1 MTKDVLLSMT
11 PASLVEAVDA
21 HNSCARC
28 NTCARCTDCTR
39 CTDCYGCYGCNDC
52 NACTRCTDCYGCNGL
67 RSKRHCFLDV
77 QLTPDEYQAILAKLK
92 DARGTP

>member
-39 CTDCYGCYGCNDC
+39 CTDCYGC
-52 NACTRCTDCYGCNGL
+52 NGL